1 MMMFSHM
8 NRWDIWQWFWL
19 WWWRNTFKRTNTKY
33 NKFK

>member
-1 MMMFSHM
+1 MMFSHM